1 MSRKEKKDWSLD
13 TLLSI
18 VGFVFELVRVIVN
31 ALQKR
36 GGTIEHLRRLLKE
49 QDLVDKVFDLVVPA
63 GSEVERPLG
72 ENEYRV
78 PVSYDMPRDKEKLES
93 EFSKDGVS
101 ELFYGNYVW
110 QPHSSC
116 AEIDQTPGERI
127 MLVKHFGR
135 DTTSEANIVEMDKAG
150 LPPRDP
156 PRGVRVRQ
164 GQPRAAA
171 PVLDRRPRLVH
182 DVR

>member
-78 PVSYDMPRDKEKLES
+78 PVS
-93 EFSKDGVS
+93 
-101 ELFYGNYVW
+101 
-110 QPHSSC
+110 
-116 AEIDQTPGERI
+116 
-127 MLVKHFGR
+127 
-135 DTTSEANIVEMDKAG
+135 
-150 LPPRDP
+150 
-156 PRGVRVRQ
+156 
-164 GQPRAAA
+164 
-171 PVLDRRPRLVH
+171 
-182 DVR
+182 